1 MHNDMN
7 SRGCG
12 GLSRGFEIVCGN
24 FLYFVYFAYLPI
36 KSESSLK
43 TRIVGTIFG

>member
-1 MHNDMN
+1 MHDDMT

-36 KSESSLK
+36 KSESALK

>member
-1 MHNDMN
+1 MRNEVT

-12 GLSRGFEIVCGN
+12 GLSRGFEIVCGD

-36 KSESSLK
+36 KSESGVK
-43 TRIVGTIFG
+43 TLE

>member
-1 MHNDMN
+1 MRNYVT

-12 GLSRGFEIVCGN
+12 GLARGLEIVCGN
-24 FLYFVYFAYLPI
+24 FLYFVYFACLPI
-36 KSESSLK
+36 KSESALK